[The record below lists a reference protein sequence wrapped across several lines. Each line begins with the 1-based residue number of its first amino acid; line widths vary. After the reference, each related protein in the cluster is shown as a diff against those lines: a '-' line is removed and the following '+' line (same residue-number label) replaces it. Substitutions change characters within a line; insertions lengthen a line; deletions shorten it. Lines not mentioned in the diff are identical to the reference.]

1 VCDTTIIK
9 TQGLTMKKTLILV
22 TLLSVTTFSA
32 MADELKAMTQEQAKV
47 QTQTKLQTQNQV
59 RNQEKEVQWQSTT
72 PDEQVPKKENPYGQ
86 GTESKKLDQP
96 QDKIRNQ
103 VRTQTKTQSQMQNRI
118 QPMQP
123 QMGNRMQTHTGGS
136 GSRGH

>member
-32 MADELKAMTQEQAKV
+32 MADELKTMTQEQAKV
-47 QTQTKLQTQNQV
+47 QTQNQV
-59 RNQEKEVQWQSTT
+59 HNQEKEVQWQSTT

-103 VRTQTKTQSQMQNRI
+103 VRTQTKTRSQMQNRI

>member
-9 TQGLTMKKTLILV
+9 TQGFTMKKTLILV

-32 MADELKAMTQEQAKV
+32 MADELKTMTQEQAKV
-47 QTQTKLQTQNQV
+47 QTQNQV
-59 RNQEKEVQWQSTT
+59 HNQEKEVQWQSTT

-103 VRTQTKTQSQMQNRI
+103 VRTQTKTRSQMQNRI

>member
-1 VCDTTIIK
+1 
-9 TQGLTMKKTLILV
+9 MKKTLILV

-32 MADELKAMTQEQAKV
+32 MADELKTMTQEQAKV
-47 QTQTKLQTQNQV
+47 QTQNQV
-59 RNQEKEVQWQSTT
+59 HNQEKEVQWQSTT

-103 VRTQTKTQSQMQNRI
+103 VRTQTKTRSQMQNRI

>member
-32 MADELKAMTQEQAKV
+32 MADELKTMTQEQAKV
-47 QTQTKLQTQNQV
+47 QTQNQV
-59 RNQEKEVQWQSTT
+59 HNQEKEVQWQSTT